1 MDLKGKRTLVI
12 GLGKTGVETARF
24 LVGRGADVVLC
35 DEKPESEL
43 GPFIDKLADSKVDLK
58 MGSHSTDLL
67 SGVDLIV
74 PSPGVP
80 PTNVLLKGAVEKGVE
95 IVSEIELAGRFINRP
110 YIAITGTNGKTTTTK
125 LLGEILTRWGKK
137 VFVGGNIGN
146 PLISYLNGEEK
157 EEYLVV
163 EVSSFQL
170 QWMSLFHPS
179 VAVLLN
185 TSSDHLDYHESFEEY
200 RSVKER
206 IFVNQSGGDR
216 AILNADESPSP
227 GLLEGIKAEIVRF
240 SSSSFLERGIFFD
253 GGALHYLDSRGARE
267 VYPVSNIR
275 LKGTHN
281 LENIM
286 AAIVAARWCGCPPQT
301 IIDTLEMFDGMPHRV
316 ERVGEKNGVTFYN
329 DSKGTNV
336 GAVERALESF
346 PGPVILLMGGRDKG
360 GDFERLREPIGQKV
374 RHLVLFGEA
383 GGTIHRLLGDIV
395 ETEVVEGL
403 GDAIVSAFTVSK
415 PGDTVLLSPGCSSFD
430 EFENYEA
437 RGDFFKER
445 FNRMAVR

>member
-1 MDLKGKRTLVI
+1 MDLKGKRSLVI

-24 LVGRGADVVLC
+24 LVGMGADVLLC

-43 GPFIDKLADSKVDLK
+43 RPFVDKLDDLNVDLK
-58 MGSHSTDLL
+58 MGCHGTDLL
-67 SGVDLIV
+67 SDIDIVV
-74 PSPGVP
+74 PSPGVLP
-80 PTNVLLKGAVEKGVE
+80 VNVLLRDAVKKGIE
-95 IVSEIELAGRFINRP
+95 IVSEIELAGRFIHRP

-137 VFVGGNIGN
+137 IFVGGNIGN
-146 PLISYLNGEEK
+146 PLISYLNGEK
-157 EEYLVV
+157 NEEYLVV

-170 QWMSLFHPS
+170 QWMSFFHPS

-200 RSVKER
+200 RAMKER
-206 IFVNQSGGDR
+206 IFVNQSGSDC
-216 AILNADESPSP
+216 AILNADETPSP
-227 GLLEGIKAEIVRF
+227 ALMEGIRAETICF
-240 SSSSFLERGIFFD
+240 SSSSPLERGIFFD
-253 GGALHYLDSRGARE
+253 GGALQYLDRAGARE

-275 LKGTHN
+275 LKGVHN

-286 AAIVAARWCGCPPQT
+286 AAIVAARWCGCPPEA
-301 IIDTLEMFDGMPHRV
+301 IIDTLQKFDGMPHRV
-316 ERVGEKNGVTFYN
+316 EFVGEKNGVAFYN

-360 GDFERLREPIGQKV
+360 GDFEKLREPIGQKV
-374 RHLVLFGEA
+374 RQLILFGEA
-383 GGTIHRLLGDIV
+383 GGRIHRLLGNIV
-395 ETEVVEGL
+395 ETEVSESL
-403 GDAIVSAFTVSK
+403 GDAMVTAFTVSE

-437 RGDFFKER
+437 RGNFFKAT

>member
-1 MDLKGKRTLVI
+1 MDLKGKRALVI

-24 LVGRGADVVLC
+24 LVGRGTDVVLC

-43 GPFIDKLADSKVDLK
+43 RPFIDKLDDLKVDLR
-58 MGSHSTDLL
+58 MGCHSTELL

-80 PTNVLLKGAVEKGVE
+80 PVNVLLKNAVKEGVE

-146 PLISYLNGEEK
+146 PLVSYLNGEKK

-170 QWMSLFHPS
+170 QWMSFFHPS

-185 TSSDHLDYHESFEEY
+185 TSRDHLDYHESFEEY

-206 IFVNQSGGDR
+206 IFVNQLGGDR

-227 GLLEGIKAEIVRF
+227 GLLEGIKAEIIRF
-240 SSSSFLERGIFFD
+240 SSSSSLERGIFLD
-253 GGALHYLDSRGARE
+253 GGALHYLDSRGERE
-267 VYPVSNIR
+267 IYPVSNIR
-275 LKGTHN
+275 LKGVHN

-286 AAIVAARWCGCPPQT
+286 AAIVAARWCGCPPET
-301 IIDTLEMFDGMPHRV
+301 IIDTLEKFDGMPHRV
-316 ERVGEKNGVTFYN
+316 ECVGEKNGVAFYN

-346 PGPVILLMGGRDKG
+346 PGSVILLMGGRDKG

-374 RHLVLFGEA
+374 RQLVLFGEA
-383 GGTIHRLLGDIV
+383 GDRIHRLLGNIV
-395 ETEVVEGL
+395 ETAVVEGL
-403 GDAIVSAFTVSK
+403 GDAMVLAFSVSK

-437 RGDFFKER
+437 RGDFFKESV
-445 FNRMAVR
+445 NRMVVR

>member
-1 MDLKGKRTLVI
+1 MDLEGKRVLVI

-24 LVGRGADVVLC
+24 LVGRGADVLLC

-43 GPFIDKLADSKVDLK
+43 RPFVDKLDDLNVDLK
-58 MGSHSTDLL
+58 MGCHETELL
-67 SGVDLIV
+67 SDVDLVV

-80 PTNVLLKGAVEKGVE
+80 PVNVLLRDAVKKDIE
-95 IVSEIELAGRFINRP
+95 IVSEIELAGRFIHRP

-137 VFVGGNIGN
+137 IFVGGNIGN
-146 PLISYLNGEEK
+146 PLISYLNGEK
-157 EEYLVV
+157 NEEYLVV

-170 QWMSLFHPS
+170 QWMRFFHPS

-185 TSSDHLDYHESFEEY
+185 TSSDHLDYHETFEEY
-200 RSVKER
+200 RAVKER
-206 IFVNQSGGDR
+206 IFVNQSGDDC
-216 AILNADESPSP
+216 AILNADESPFP
-227 GLLEGIKAEIVRF
+227 RLMERMKAQTVRF
-240 SSSSFLERGIFFD
+240 SSSSSLERGIFLD
-253 GGALHYLDSRGARE
+253 GEALQYLDRAGARE
-267 VYPVSNIR
+267 VYPLSGIR
-275 LKGTHN
+275 LKGIHN

-286 AAIVAARWCGCPPQT
+286 AAIVAARWCGCPPET
-301 IIDTLEMFDGMPHRV
+301 IIDTLQTFDGMPHRV
-316 ERVGEKNGVTFYN
+316 EFVGEKKGVAFYN

-360 GDFERLREPIGQKV
+360 GDFERLRELIVQRV
-374 RHLVLFGEA
+374 RQLILFGEA
-383 GGTIHRLLGDIV
+383 GERIHQLLGDIV
-395 ETEVVEGL
+395 ETEVVEVL
-403 GDAIVSAFTVSK
+403 GDAMVSAFTVSK

-430 EFENYEA
+430 EFKNYEA
-437 RGDFFKER
+437 RGDFFKET